1 MELLTFV
8 ETATFTKRLAALGLE
23 DSLHGLQLELL
34 ANPAAG
40 DVEPGRG
47 ARAHYLWLRHK
58 GRIYLLFVYGKN
70 ESTALTAE
78 QKRTLRNLAA
88 EIKRTA

>member
-8 ETATFTKRLAALGLE
+8 ETATFTKRLAALGL
-23 DSLHGLQLELL
+23 G
-34 ANPAAG
+34 
-40 DVEPGRG
+40 
-47 ARAHYLWLRHK
+47 HK

-70 ESTALTAE
+70 ESTTLTAE
-78 QKRTLRNLAA
+78 QKRTLRDLAA